1 MSNSIENYIE
11 NNRGRF
17 FDELVELVK
26 FPSISSL
33 TENNEDIKA
42 CAEWLQK
49 HLQNIGLV
57 NTKVYPT
64 AKHPVVYGEWLQAE
78 GQPTLLIY
86 GHYDV
91 QPVDPLELWDNPP
104 FEPVLKDDMLYA
116 RGATDNKGQFFAH
129 LKALETTLQTAGK
142 LPVNVKV
149 ILEGEEEIGS
159 PSLGK
164 FLKEHTDLL
173 KCDLICVSDSPM
185 FARGTPTICYGLR
198 GLAYLEIDI
207 IGPKK
212 DLHSG
217 SFGGVVA
224 NPIEVLTKIVA
235 QLKDDNGTIAIPGF
249 YDKVLPLTELEHENF
264 SKLPLDEEAYLD
276 DIGSPRL
283 TGESEY
289 TPLERTWVRPT
300 LDPNGIIGGF
310 IGEGAKT
317 VIPSQASCKIS
328 MRLVPNQN
336 SEEIADLFVEY
347 VKELCPDT
355 VKMTITRHHGGE
367 PYYIPLDSPVM
378 ELTARAIRRGFAK
391 EPVFVREGGSIPIV
405 ASFKHILG
413 ADTVLLPLGLP
424 DENTHSPNEH
434 FYLANFY
441 DGIKTSAYFL
451 EEMAKG
457 K

>member
-33 TENNEDIKA
+33 SENKDDIKA
-42 CAEWLQK
+42 CAEWLK
-49 HLQNIGLV
+49 NHLNKIGLD
-57 NTKVYPT
+57 NTKIYPT
-64 AKHPVVYGEWLQAE
+64 AKHPVVYGEWLKAE

-91 QPVDPLELWDNPP
+91 QPVDPLELWDSPP
-104 FEPVLKDDMLYA
+104 FEPVVKDNMLFA

-129 LKALETTLQTAGK
+129 LKALETTFRTAGK

-159 PSLGK
+159 PSLRE
-164 FLKEHTDLL
+164 FLKGYTDLL

-185 FARGTPTICYGLR
+185 FARGMPTICYGLR
-198 GLAYLEIDI
+198 GLAYLEIKI
-207 IGPKK
+207 TGPKK

-235 QLKDDNGTIAIPGF
+235 RLKNDDGKIAIPGF
-249 YDKVLPLTELEHENF
+249 YNKVLPLSDLERENF
-264 SKLPLDEEAYLD
+264 AKLPLDERAYLD
-276 DIGSPRL
+276 DIGSPGL
-283 TGESEY
+283 TGESDY
-289 TPLERTWVRPT
+289 SLLERTWVRPT
-300 LDPNGIIGGF
+300 LDPNGIVGGF
-310 IGEGAKT
+310 TGEGAKT
-317 VIPSQASCKIS
+317 VIPSKASCKIS
-328 MRLVPNQN
+328 MRLVPNQDP
-336 SEEIADLFVEY
+336 EEIADLFEKY
-347 VKELCPDT
+347 VRELCPDT
-355 VKMTITRHHGGE
+355 VIMTVTRYHGGE
-367 PYYIPLDSPVM
+367 PYYIPLESPVI
-378 ELTARAIRRGFAK
+378 ELCAKAIRRGFDK

-405 ASFKHILG
+405 AVFRHILG

-434 FYLANFY
+434 FYLPNFY
-441 DGIKTSAYFL
+441 DGIRTSAYFL

-457 K
+457 M